1 MSETQSQARAQA
13 PRPGGAGRRRKSRR
27 ATPATVTGRER
38 LSPEM
43 IRLSFDC
50 PGIRGAELPFA
61 DHYVKLLFVPEGAG
75 YSWPFDLAE
84 VRETRPRTE
93 QPVMRT
99 YTLRKIDTDNGAFDI
114 DFVVHGADGV
124 AGPWAERAEIGEVIP
139 FAGPGGTWAP
149 RPGAARQVFVGDESA
164 LPAVAAGVG
173 NLSDEDVA
181 DVFLEVSGQDAHVAL
196 PVRESVRVHW
206 VHRGDATP
214 GTRLVEAVRAAG
226 ADAGEDC
233 EWFVHGVAEMVRE
246 MRRFLFV
253 DAGVPR
259 GRVSISGYWRLG
271 MVEDEWQASKREFT
285 AAAEAAEAAGVPG
298 NR

>member
-1 MSETQSQARAQA
+1 MAFQSKGGSRGRDPVPGEGPGAAAGRCRPEKEEQARDTGDGDRARA
-13 PRPGGAGRRRKSRR
+13 PLAGDD
-27 ATPATVTGRER
+27 P
-38 LSPEM
+38 
-43 IRLSFDC
+43 
-50 PGIRGAELPFA
+50 AEL
-61 DHYVKLLFVPEGAG
+61 
-75 YSWPFDLAE
+75 
-84 VRETRPRTE
+84 
-93 QPVMRT
+93 RT

-124 AGPWAERAEIGEVIP
+124 AGPWAERAEIDEVIP

-149 RPGAARQVFVGDESA
+149 RPGAARHVFVGDESA

-181 DVFLEVSGQDAHVAL
+181 DVFLEVSGEDAHVAL